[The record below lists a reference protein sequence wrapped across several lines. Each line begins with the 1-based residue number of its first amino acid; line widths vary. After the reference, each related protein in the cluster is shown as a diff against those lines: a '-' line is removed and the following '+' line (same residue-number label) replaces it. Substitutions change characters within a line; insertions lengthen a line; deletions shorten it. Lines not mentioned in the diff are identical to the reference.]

1 MFAASQPPV
10 PVILAV
16 MGLGVIVAIAGHIT
30 KFRALVIT
38 GLLLVF
44 LATAAMFVGGFVS
57 YHDKSDPD
65 PRQER
70 NYQEPAF

>member
-16 MGLGVIVAIAGHIT
+16 MGFGVIVAILGHIT
-30 KFRALVIT
+30 KFRGLVIT
-38 GLLLVF
+38 GLALVF
-44 LATAAMFVGGFVS
+44 LATAGMFVGGFVS
-57 YHDKSDPD
+57 YQDHSDPD

-70 NYQEPAF
+70 NVQEPAF

>member
-1 MFAASQPPV
+1 VLAAVLPPV

-16 MGLGVIVAIAGHIT
+16 MGFGVIAAIAGHIT
-30 KFRALVIT
+30 KFRGLVIT

-44 LATAAMFVGGFVS
+44 LATAAMLIGGFVS
-57 YHDKSDPD
+57 YHDDPNSD

-70 NYQEPAF
+70 NYREPAF

>member
-1 MFAASQPPV
+1 VLAVAAPPV

-16 MGLGVIVAIAGHIT
+16 MGFGVVVAILGHIT
-30 KFRALVIT
+30 KFRGLVIT
-38 GLLLVF
+38 GLALVF
-44 LATAAMFVGGFVS
+44 LATAGMLIGGFVS
-57 YHDKSDPD
+57 YHDDPNSD

>member
-1 MFAASQPPV
+1 VFAAAMPPV

-16 MGLGVIVAIAGHIT
+16 MGFGVIVAIIGHVT
-30 KFRALVIT
+30 KFRGLVLT

-44 LATAAMFVGGFVS
+44 LATAGMLVGGFVS
-57 YHDKSDPD
+57 YHDDPNSD

>member
-1 MFAASQPPV
+1 MFAAALPPV

-16 MGLGVIVAIAGHIT
+16 MGFGVIVAIVGHIT
-30 KFRALVIT
+30 KFRGLILT

-44 LATAAMFVGGFVS
+44 LATAAMLAGGFVS
-57 YHDKSDPD
+57 YHDDRDSD

-70 NYQEPAF
+70 NYREPAF